1 MKILVS
7 GAGITGSAATLFLRT
22 TGHDVVT
29 VDQAPSFRRLGYM
42 LSLKYFGLGVAK
54 SLGLLDDVRRVGI
67 PYRTTQ
73 VHDARGELVREYP
86 LELLNRA
93 VKGSVFMLRSDLH
106 QVLFAAADRVAK
118 VRFGQHVARI
128 EPGDSEVTVGWA
140 DGRTERF
147 DLVVVAEGLRSTT
160 RRMLWGDEGFR
171 PFDVIYSATVVEG
184 THDVPER
191 VCQLFVAPGT
201 TMQLF
206 PLPDGKLVI
215 QTYFRGT
222 PDPGAPADQVRSLL
236 HQACRALPPRIRD
249 LVDRVA
255 DTAFIFC
262 DGVGMINLPEL
273 SRGRVVLLGDAGYCP
288 SFLSGM
294 GASLG
299 MLGAEAL
306 DKTLRESPT
315 DVPRALVR
323 FNGLM
328 QPVVAH
334 YHQAALSNLDLILS
348 RSRLRTW
355 FHQWV
360 LRRFPPALVVR
371 QLARQRDMET
381 SLLRGFGPLEV
392 A

>member
-7 GAGITGSAATLFLRT
+7 GAGITGAAATLFLHA

-54 SLGLLDDVRRVGI
+54 SLGLLDDVRRAGI

-106 QVLFAAADRVAK
+106 QVLFAAADKAVK
-118 VRFGQHVARI
+118 VRFGLHVARI
-128 EPGDSEVTVGWA
+128 EPSDAAVTVAWS
-140 DGRTERF
+140 DGRSERF
-147 DLVVVAEGLRSTT
+147 DLVVVAEGLRSST

-171 PFDVIYSATVVEG
+171 AFDVIYSATVVDG

-191 VCQLFVAPGT
+191 VCQLFMGPGAT
-201 TMQLF
+201 VQLF
-206 PLPDGKLVI
+206 PLPDGRLVI
-215 QTYFRGT
+215 QSYFRGT
-222 PDPGAPADQVRSLL
+222 LDAGAPADQVRSLL

-255 DTAFIFC
+255 GTAFMFC
-262 DGVGMINLPEL
+262 DGVGMVSLPQL

-294 GASLG
+294 GASMG

-306 DKTLRESPT
+306 DKALRESPT
-315 DVPRALVR
+315 DVPRALAS

-334 YHQAALSNLDLILS
+334 YHQAARANLDLLLTKS
-348 RSRLRTW
+348 RVRTW
-355 FHQWV
+355 FHEWV

-371 QLARQRDMET
+371 QLARQRDLET